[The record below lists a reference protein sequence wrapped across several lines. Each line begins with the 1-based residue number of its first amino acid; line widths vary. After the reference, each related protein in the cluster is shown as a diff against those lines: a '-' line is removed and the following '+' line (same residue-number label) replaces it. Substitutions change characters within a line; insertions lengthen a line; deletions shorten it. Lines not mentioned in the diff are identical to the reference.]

1 MVMPEGFILTWE
13 REAHA
18 YHLSMMRMEKKLE
31 DDVENTS
38 ARSARVGRPP
48 FRILL

>member
-18 YHLSMMRMEKKLE
+18 YHLSMMRWKKKLG
-31 DDVENTS
+31 DGVENTS
-38 ARSARVGRPP
+38 TGSARVGRP
-48 FRILL
+48 RYS